1 MIVVGNNRKDPD
13 YTFKSLIKSQINIY
27 RNLNLKFILYMQRY
41 FCSILTASRKRSK
54 QVQR

>member
-1 MIVVGNNRKDPD
+1 MIVVGNNRKDLD

-41 FCSILTASRKRSK
+41 FSSILTA
-54 QVQR
+54 

>member
-27 RNLNLKFILYMQRY
+27 RNLNLTFILYMQRY
-41 FCSILTASRKRSK
+41 FCSILTA
-54 QVQR
+54 

>member
-1 MIVVGNNRKDPD
+1 MIVVGNNKKDHD

-41 FCSILTASRKRSK
+41 FCSILTA
-54 QVQR
+54 